1 MSEVSKVYGDPTVLT
16 LHDKRVGNADDKS
29 TQIFEKKVVQEQP
42 TESQIERAIGSVVDE
57 YV

>member
-1 MSEVSKVYGDPTVLT
+1 MSEISKVYGDPTVLT
-16 LHDKRVGNADDKS
+16 LHGKRVGNTEDKS
-29 TQIFEKKVVQEQP
+29 TQLFEKKVVQKQP